1 MEKGAAKKSDNG
13 YIDDQLPAKT
23 TDNAG
28 HTNGHGAIAQKVMKR
43 IHSKMNDFTRRQRFL
58 AEYMIKFPE
67 KIGYLSIVQLAEAS
81 GVSVA
86 TIVRFC
92 NTLGYK
98 GYIELGHEVQKSIQF
113 EMSTLMR
120 FGIGRESVKRHDTPN
135 DSTFERIINIEM
147 DSIEQMSNS
156 IKRDDVDT
164 CINLMSAANNMI
176 IIGNMGSAS
185 LASYFGYAASK
196 VLRSVNVVNRVGADS
211 SHLLKDLNRDSLV
224 FLIAYPRYPEST
236 LVFGRLCKEKG
247 CKIVSITNS
256 NNSPVIHLSD
266 LVFIIPISMT
276 SIVDSFAAPITFIHA
291 LIAEYSI
298 RFPEKIRYYLNPFEQ
313 YTKNMKIWHKP
324 G

>member
-1 MEKGAAKKSDNG
+1 MEKGPAKKPDN
-13 YIDDQLPAKT
+13 KR
-23 TDNAG
+23 
-28 HTNGHGAIAQKVMKR
+28 GAVAQKVMKR
-43 IHSKMNDFTRRQRFL
+43 IHAKMNDFTRRQRFL

-67 KIGYLSIVQLAEAS
+67 KIGYLSIAKLAEAS

-98 GYIELGHEVQKSIQF
+98 GYIELGREVQKSIQF
-113 EMSTLMR
+113 EMSTIMR
-120 FGIGRESVKRHDTPN
+120 FGIGRESVKNAHQ

-156 IKRDDVDT
+156 VKRDDVDT
-164 CINLMSAANNMI
+164 CISMMSAAKNMT

-196 VLRSVNVVNRVGADS
+196 VFRSVNVINQVCADS
-211 SHLLKDLNRDSLV
+211 PHLINDLNRDSLV

-236 LVFGRLCKEKG
+236 LGFGRLCKEKG
-247 CKIVSITNS
+247 CKIISITNT

-266 LVFIIPISMT
+266 LVFHIPISMT

-298 RFPEKIRYYLNPFEQ
+298 RFPKKTKDYLNSFEQ
-313 YTKNMKIWHKP
+313 YTKSMMIWHKP